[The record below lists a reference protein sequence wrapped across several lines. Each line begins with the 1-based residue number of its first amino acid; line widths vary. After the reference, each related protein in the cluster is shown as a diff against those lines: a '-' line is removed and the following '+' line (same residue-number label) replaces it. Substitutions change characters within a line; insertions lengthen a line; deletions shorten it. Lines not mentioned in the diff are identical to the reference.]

1 MAQAAIQ
8 MDQEKVSCSVCLDLL
23 KDPVTIP
30 CGHSYC
36 MSCIQEFWDEK
47 RTYSCPQ
54 CRRSFTPR
62 PVLMK
67 NTVLADLVEELKK
80 VELADAPPHH
90 SYAGPAD
97 VSCDFC
103 VGRKMKAIK
112 SCLAC
117 MASYCELHLQ
127 PHFNVAPLKKHKL
140 VEASS
145 KLQDNI
151 CPRHDEV
158 MKIFCRTDGQCICY
172 LCSMDEHKGHDTVS
186 AAAERAERQTELGVD
201 RRNIQQRIQDRE
213 KDVKVTQQRL
223 ESIEASADE
232 AVSDSEKIF
241 KDLICLIEKKSSEV
255 KQKIR
260 SQQKT
265 DESRV
270 RELQEKMQ
278 QEISELRRKD
288 TELEKLSS
296 TEDHLHFLSSYSRWL
311 HLNETAPISHDFTVQ
326 YYEKMTAAVSEA
338 RDKLKALLSDEWPK
352 ITLRE
357 PKVEVL
363 QPPKDNAFPLDLLS
377 SAYEQPV
384 FRYRFK
390 IQGTELEPTL
400 KVPEALKS
408 HRKLKKSTRKL
419 RMPKVEVIEED
430 LSPY

>member
-1 MAQAAIQ
+1 MAQAAVQ
-8 MDQEKVSCSVCLDLL
+8 MDREKLSCSVCLDLL

-36 MSCIQEFWDEK
+36 MSCIKNFWVDK

-54 CRRSFTPR
+54 CRRSFTPK

-67 NTVLADLVEELKK
+67 NTMFADLVEELKNAG
-80 VELADAPPHH
+80 LADAPPHH
-90 SYAGPAD
+90 SYAEPAD

-103 VGRKMKAIK
+103 VGRKMKAFK

-140 VEASS
+140 VEATS
-145 KLQDNI
+145 KLQENI

-158 MKIFCRTDGQCICY
+158 MKIFCRTDRQCICY
-172 LCSMDEHKGHDTVS
+172 LCSMDEHKGHNTVS

-213 KDVKVTQQRL
+213 KDVKVMQQRL
-223 ESIEASADE
+223 EAIGASADE
-232 AVSDSEKIF
+232 AVSDSERIF

-270 RELQEKMQ
+270 TEVQEKMQ

-296 TEDHLHFLSSYSRWL
+296 TEDHLHFLSSYSSWS
-311 HLNETAPISHDFTVQ
+311 HLSETTASSHDFTVQ

-338 RDKLKALLSDEWPK
+338 RDKLKALLSDKWPK
-352 ITLRE
+352 ITLTGPE
-357 PKVEVL
+357 KKVQRAAEDNVFPL
-363 QPPKDNAFPLDLLS
+363 NAFFLDDIGEAMS
-377 SAYEQPV
+377 VKDEAPRWFNPQTRNIRSQRPPAAAHFTPNTFHNRQHEKI
-384 FRYRFK
+384 RRFFF
-390 IQGTELEPTL
+390 Q
-400 KVPEALKS
+400 
-408 HRKLKKSTRKL
+408 
-419 RMPKVEVIEED
+419 
-430 LSPY
+430 